1 MKLSTKLWIGFA
13 LLLIVS
19 ITSCSQYVYHKCVQL
34 HNTSQENIVSYNQL
48 DQEEVSLWDAKYLTF
63 TEKSKVANINK
74 ETFIT
79 VTEIIMSNRKDGQN
93 LAWKWLTENQPIP
106 YQEFTIFYR
115 DLSEFINTQYMDIF
129 AIEKQKQDIV
139 KRHNLMLRQWPNN
152 LFNRYMSIDEM
163 NYKAGYV
170 SDSTKKLFNIR

>member
-19 ITSCSQYVYHKCVQL
+19 ITSCSQYVYHKSVQL

-163 NYKAGYV
+163 NYRAGYV